1 MAEQRCGTCKWWER
15 WKLRSASANPS
26 EYGDCNWPLPVL
38 DENLSSVLEVLRKA
52 YPDKRFRAVK
62 VTETREVVA

>member
-1 MAEQRCGTCKWWER
+1 MTTVKYEIEVAD
-15 WKLRSASANPS
+15 SA
-26 EYGDCNWPLPVL
+26 GDSWRFLTL
-38 DENLSSVLEVLRKA
+38 KHSDENLSSVLEVLRKA

>member
-38 DENLSSVLEVLRKA
+38 ANSFSRLATENG
-52 YPDKRFRAVK
+52 
-62 VTETREVVA
+62 RESMAHEEGTDCPCWQRREGA